1 MGKRGTLVI
10 FRHGE
15 TDHNALSLMTGWLD
29 VPLNKKGEEQAKEA
43 GRRIS
48 GFHFDK
54 VYASTLS
61 RAFNS
66 AALALDAAGTQEHL
80 RIRDGWQIEQ
90 NDALKG
96 ANMGAFTG
104 RNFKTDPE
112 IVNFGRRYD
121 RKLPGGDSDRDIT
134 ERVAKFFEEELLPRL
149 KRGETVLV
157 STHSGTVR
165 ALDVALGFVPQPD
178 PSDDQWTDKARID
191 NALPVVAEYDDGKLV
206 RHYRLDKPAQAA
218 TKKVPSADTAAKKLP
233 KVAHG

>member
-1 MGKRGTLVI
+1 MKGTLVI

-29 VPLNKKGEEQAKEA
+29 VPLNAKGVEQAKEA
-43 GRRIS
+43 GRTIS
-48 GFHFDK
+48 RFHFDK
-54 VYASTLS
+54 VYASTLQ

-66 AALALDAAGTQEHL
+66 AALALEASGTQEHL
-80 RIRDGWQIEQ
+80 RTEDDGWNIEQ
-90 NDALKG
+90 RDELKG
-96 ANMGAFTG
+96 ANMGSFTG

-134 ERVAKFFEEELLPRL
+134 ERVAKFFADEILPRL

-165 ALDVALGFVPQPD
+165 AFDVALGFVPPPD
-178 PSDDQWTDKARID
+178 PADDQWTDKARID

-206 RHYRLDKPAQAA
+206 RHYQMKPA
-218 TKKVPSADTAAKKLP
+218 KTAAPKAPPKAP
-233 KVAHG
+233 KVSHG